1 MQTLILILLFVFLGV
16 FLMVFFLERLGGE
29 MEPEKVAKLS
39 RWIMPLV
46 GLLLVLST
54 LKFFL
59 G

>member
-1 MQTLILILLFVFLGV
+1 MKTLITILFFIFLGV

-29 MEPEKVAKLS
+29 IEPEKTASLS
-39 RWIMPLV
+39 RWIIPLV

-59 G
+59 A

>member
-29 MEPEKVAKLS
+29 AEPEKVAKLS